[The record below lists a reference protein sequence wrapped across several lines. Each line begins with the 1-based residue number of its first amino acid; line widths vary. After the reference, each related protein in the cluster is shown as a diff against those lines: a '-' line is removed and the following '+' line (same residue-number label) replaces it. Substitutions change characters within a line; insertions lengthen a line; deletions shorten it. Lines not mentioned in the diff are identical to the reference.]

1 MDLLMPLLQLIN
13 KILIGKPLDSK
24 LASKEKLGVGLG
36 LAVFAVDALSS
47 TAYATDEIFIAFAAS
62 SYAAYTG
69 LLSFPVA
76 LAIAT
81 LIGIVVLSYTQ
92 IIKVYQDEGG
102 AYIVA
107 KEHLGRPMS
116 LVAGAALLIDY
127 LLTVVVSISAGVAA
141 LTSTG
146 LIDHNCTVIFCVAF
160 TIIITIVNL
169 RGLRESGR
177 VFAFPAYLF
186 IFVMFFMFFCG
197 FAEFFKVQSLTE
209 LVHTKNQAFFADPQF
224 SLANLGFV
232 AIMLKAFAHGCAGLT
247 GIEAVA
253 NGVNAFKEPAVKRA
267 STVMMVMG
275 ILLATIF
282 LGITLLASMYNLSP
296 DLHETVLSQ
305 VATRVFGERS
315 FFYYL
320 VQFVTM
326 LLLILAAN
334 TAFAGFP
341 RMANLLAV
349 DGYLPRQ
356 LMNIGD
362 RLVFNNG
369 IVFLGIGSIFL
380 LWIYKGDTHLLIPLY
395 AVGVFICF
403 TISQIGMVVHH
414 IKTRSPGWLRGVVI
428 NGFGGLTT
436 LLVTLVIAV
445 QKFYSGAWIVLF
457 LVPLFVFVFLQIR
470 EHYQSIFKQLTLT
483 DDFHATIPSKHKILV
498 LVSSLGKVTL
508 SSLTYAKTMSAD
520 IEAVHVELN
529 PQATAKLKADWAS
542 HENMVPLKIL
552 PSPYRSITRPLLK
565 YIDELNAVPE
575 SHWITV
581 IVPEFVTK
589 QLWHNFLHNQTAILL
604 KALLRFRKNTI
615 VITYRFHLED

>member
-1 MDLLMPLLQLIN
+1 MPVLQLIRN
-13 KILIGKPLDSK
+13 ILIGKPIDSK
-24 LASKEKLGVGLG
+24 LASQEKLGVSLG

-47 TAYATDEIFIAFAAS
+47 TAYATDEIFIALAAS
-62 SYAAYTG
+62 SYASYTG

-76 LAIAT
+76 IAIAI
-81 LIGIVVLSYTQ
+81 LIGIVVISYTQ

-107 KEHLGRPMS
+107 KEHLGLPMS
-116 LVAGAALLIDY
+116 LIAGAALLIDY

-146 LIDHNCTVIFCVAF
+146 LISHNCTVIFCVVF
-160 TIIITIVNL
+160 TLIITIVNL

-186 IFVMFFMFFCG
+186 IFVMFLMFFFG
-197 FAEFFKVQSLTE
+197 FGEFFKTE
-209 LVHTKNQAFFADPQF
+209 SVAALVHAKNEAFFTDPQF
-224 SLANLGFV
+224 SLANLGFI

-253 NGVNAFKEPAVKRA
+253 NGVNAFKEPAVKKA
-267 STVMMVMG
+267 TTVMMIMG
-275 ILLATIF
+275 LLLATIF

-296 DLHETVLSQ
+296 NIQETVLSQ
-305 VATRVFGERS
+305 VATRVFGEGS
-315 FFYYL
+315 FLYYL

-380 LWIYKGDTHLLIPLY
+380 LWLYKGDTHLLIPLY

-403 TISQIGMVVHH
+403 TISQIGMVSHH
-414 IKTRSPGWLRGVVI
+414 MKNRSSGWFRGILI

-436 LLVTLVIAV
+436 LLVTLIIAV
-445 QKFYSGAWIVLF
+445 QKFHSGAWIVLF
-457 LVPLFVFVFLQIR
+457 LIPLFVFIFLQIKA
-470 EHYQSIFKQLTLT
+470 HYQSIFKQLTLT

-498 LVSSLGKVTL
+498 LVSNLGKVTL
-508 SSLTYAKTMSAD
+508 SSLTYAKTMSAAD

-529 PQATAKLKADWAS
+529 SQVTAKLKADWAEY
-542 HENMVPLKIL
+542 ENMVPLKIL

-615 VITYRFHLED
+615 VITYRFHLDD